1 VSIIRLPSFLILP
14 FRRVKWR
21 LTLSYLLVTLAAIL
35 ILAWWGLVAGALYL
49 KQTNPGES
57 WIEILGERVLPALQ
71 VVLPSA
77 AFLVIPAVLISVFF
91 GFLTARWFDMR
102 LNSMCAAA
110 QAWRQGDF
118 SEKRE

>member
-1 VSIIRLPSFLILP
+1 
-14 FRRVKWR
+14 
-21 LTLSYLLVTLAAIL
+21 
-35 ILAWWGLVAGALYL
+35 
-49 KQTNPGES
+49 
-57 WIEILGERVLPALQ
+57 

-102 LNSMCAAA
+102 LNSMRAAA

-118 SEKRE
+118 SVKAGKVNRM